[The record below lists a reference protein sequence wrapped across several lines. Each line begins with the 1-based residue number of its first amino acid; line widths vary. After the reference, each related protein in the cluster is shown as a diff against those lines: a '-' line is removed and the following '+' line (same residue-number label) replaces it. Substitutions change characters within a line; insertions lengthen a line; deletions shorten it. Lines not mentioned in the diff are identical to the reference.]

1 MLPFIPD
8 IVPTIL
14 VELVFMGA
22 LIVVVAPA
30 LRKCPIPFY
39 IVWVA
44 ACAATFVDIVQWIPW
59 LYRVV
64 QLVASCYAG
73 VALYLLVMFAGAL
86 PKRWWLTKRL
96 LSVRTE
102 MSIIG
107 GFVIFA
113 HVIQAIVMV
122 PLSFTPIWAKAW
134 GDASPIMFVATTVVG
149 LPLTVCF
156 FAPWITSFRCVRS
169 IMEHSTWKKV
179 QKLAYPFMALLI
191 AQGILL
197 SVGHAAYYGFSGDD
211 ALNYLIVAVTYAVL
225 GAVYLGLKL
234 RQRSQRRAKAR
245 QRAAEGNDATAEQ
258 GGDQGQ
264 KNAD

>member
-1 MLPFIPD
+1 MFPIVPD

-14 VELVFMGA
+14 VEFVFVLA
-22 LIVVVAPA
+22 FVVVVAPA

-73 VALYLLVMFAGAL
+73 VAFYLIVMFAGAL
-86 PKRWWLTKRL
+86 PKKWWLTKRL

-102 MSIIG
+102 MSILG
-107 GFVIFA
+107 GFVIFS

-122 PLSFTPIWAKAW
+122 PLSFTSIWTKAW
-134 GDASPIMFVATTVVG
+134 GDASAIMFAATTIVG

-179 QKLAYPFMALLI
+179 QKLAYPFMALLV

-197 SVGHAAYYGFSGDD
+197 SAGHAAYYGFGSEDFWS
-211 ALNYLIVAVTYAVL
+211 YVVVSITYAVI
-225 GAVYLGLKL
+225 GVAYLALKM
-234 RQRSQRRAKAR
+234 RQRAERRAKAR
-245 QRAAEGNDATAEQ
+245 ARSCAELSS
-258 GGDQGQ
+258 
-264 KNAD
+264 